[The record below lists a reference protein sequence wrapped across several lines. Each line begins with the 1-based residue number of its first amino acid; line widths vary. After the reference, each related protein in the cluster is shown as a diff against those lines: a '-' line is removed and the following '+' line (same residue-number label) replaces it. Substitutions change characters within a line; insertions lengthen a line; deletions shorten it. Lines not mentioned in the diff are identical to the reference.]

1 MGSAQDPCQ
10 ASLADTGAVTTRNV
24 SRMTRQAP
32 QRRGGCSSPPNCDL
46 FSLPPQICSTSLN
59 AARAARQ
66 VAGVDIRYQE
76 MLTMVSD
83 YSDFRHL
90 PSEVKRRLRTHYALC
105 WRRSGAAYRE
115 EELLESIGFP
125 LRRLV
130 HGHLA
135 RGFLKELRFFQ
146 VGPPHFRALAYVPTA
161 KNMREEACQCRTI
174 PHPPP
179 LKMLRVIQVDA
190 PRASK
195 AHRAHA
201 VGEEYP

>member
-1 MGSAQDPCQ
+1 
-10 ASLADTGAVTTRNV
+10 
-24 SRMTRQAP
+24 
-32 QRRGGCSSPPNCDL
+32 
-46 FSLPPQICSTSLN
+46 
-59 AARAARQ
+59 
-66 VAGVDIRYQE
+66 
-76 MLTMVSD
+76 MVSD

-146 VGPPHFRALAYVPTA
+146 VGPPHFRARAHVPAA
-161 KNMREEACQCRTI
+161 KNRREEACRCRTMI

-179 LKMLRVIQVDA
+179 LKMLSPLMLRVVQADA
-190 PRASK
+190 PHASK
-195 AHRAHA
+195 AHNARA
-201 VGEEYP
+201 GEEYP